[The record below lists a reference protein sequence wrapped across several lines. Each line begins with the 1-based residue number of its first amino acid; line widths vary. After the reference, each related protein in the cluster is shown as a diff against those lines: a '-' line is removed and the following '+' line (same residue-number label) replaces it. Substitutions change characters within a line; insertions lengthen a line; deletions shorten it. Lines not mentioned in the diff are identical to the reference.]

1 MAGLNDKKKILLI
14 DDDEIHL
21 ITAELFL
28 KDEYEI
34 YKAKSGNEALTSL
47 SNNEFVPDLI
57 MLDLIMPDMDGW
69 EAYKRIRAKGPLKN
83 TPIAFVTSEGGNEE
97 KKRAYTM
104 GAAEYIIKPFNMTD
118 LKSRIKE
125 ILRKA
130 QK

>member
-1 MAGLNDKKKILLI
+1 MFGFNDKKKILFV

-21 ITAELFL
+21 VTAELFL
-28 KDEYEI
+28 KDEYEFH
-34 YKAKSGNEALTSL
+34 KVKSGNEALTYL

-69 EAYKRIRAKGPLKN
+69 ELFKRIKAKGPLKN
-83 TPIAFVTSEGGNEE
+83 TPIAFLTSEGGKDERQ
-97 KKRAYTM
+97 RASAI
-104 GAAEYIIKPFNMTD
+104 GAADYITKPFNMTD

-130 QK
+130 QR